1 MDGEARA
8 ADPEAP
14 LEQGMA
20 AGMQELLTELP
31 ASLGTHLPCSTRRFS
46 LQRGEDFLSD
56 AMVKKT
62 CCGGNGAWVKQPT
75 TVPLIYHLF
84 TTGI

>member
-20 AGMQELLTELP
+20 AGMQELLTEL
-31 ASLGTHLPCSTRRFS
+31 LPCSTGDPPAVFYAEIFSPKRRGFS
-46 LQRGEDFLSD
+46 LRHNDEKNLLWREWG
-56 AMVKKT
+56 M
-62 CCGGNGAWVKQPT
+62 G
-75 TVPLIYHLF
+75 
-84 TTGI
+84 

>member
-20 AGMQELLTELP
+20 AGMQELLTDL
-31 ASLGTHLPCSTRRFS
+31 LPCSTGDPPAVFYAEIFSPKRRGFS
-46 LQRGEDFLSD
+46 LRHNGEKKLVVEGMGHGLSSLPQ
-56 AMVKKT
+56 
-62 CCGGNGAWVKQPT
+62 C
-75 TVPLIYHLF
+75 L
-84 TTGI
+84 